1 MGRSRNK
8 VAVPE
13 GAAGIPPF
21 WRFRKGTLFLGRT
34 VGVQDRDKSFFSRED
49 YRRDSSHGERVLRDS
64 FMGAPPFLLEIY

>member
-21 WRFRKGTLFLGRT
+21 WRFHIGSLFLGRT
-34 VGVQDRDKSFFSRED
+34 VGVQDRDKSFFRRED
-49 YRRDSSHGERVLRDS
+49 YQNSSHDERVLRDS